1 MDNIFYSTVTDDLNE
16 MMRQYNE
23 NATPTCEVKV
33 TYSQHE
39 YGSVIK
45 KQDMFFIKTNRL

>member
-1 MDNIFYSTVTDDLNE
+1 MDYNFYSTVTIDLNE

-23 NATPTCEVKV
+23 NATPTYEVKV

-39 YGSVIK
+39 YSSGIK

>member
-1 MDNIFYSTVTDDLNE
+1 MDNNSYSTVMVDLNE
-16 MMRQYNE
+16 MIRQYNE
-23 NATPTCEVKV
+23 NATPTYEVKV

-45 KQDMFFIKTNRL
+45 KLGCLSSQANRL

>member
-1 MDNIFYSTVTDDLNE
+1 MDYNFYSTITVDLNE

-45 KQDMFFIKTNRL
+45 KLGCLSSQANRL

>member
-1 MDNIFYSTVTDDLNE
+1 MDYKFYSTVTVDLNE
-16 MMRQYNE
+16 IMRQYNE
-23 NATPTCEVKV
+23 NATPTYEVKV

>member
-23 NATPTCEVKV
+23 NATPTYEVKV
-33 TYSQHE
+33 TCSHHE

-45 KQDMFFIKTNRL
+45 K

>member
-1 MDNIFYSTVTDDLNE
+1 MDNNSYSTVMVDLNE
-16 MMRQYNE
+16 MIRQYNE
-23 NATPTCEVKV
+23 NATPTYEVKV

-45 KQDMFFIKTNRL
+45 K